1 MRFLCLVFAVF
12 LLISL
17 AAPGNTGTLLTPA
30 LSLCFP
36 LAGYGQVRKYCP
48 KVGYCS
54 SKCSKADVWSLSSDC
69 KFYCCL
75 PPGWKGK

>member
-1 MRFLCLVFAVF
+1 MRFLCLVLAVF
-12 LLISL
+12 LLVSL
-17 AAPGNTGTLLTPA
+17 AAP
-30 LSLCFP
+30 
-36 LAGYGQVRKYCP
+36 GYGQVRKYCP

>member
-17 AAPGNTGTLLTPA
+17 AAP
-30 LSLCFP
+30 
-36 LAGYGQVRKYCP
+36 GYGQVRKYCP

-54 SKCSKADVWSLSSDC
+54 SKCSKADVWVC
-69 KFYCCL
+69 KGNICSIPFC
-75 PPGWKGK
+75 

>member
-1 MRFLCLVFAVF
+1 SV
-12 LLISL
+12 
-17 AAPGNTGTLLTPA
+17 
-30 LSLCFP
+30 P